1 LNAPPVARR
10 LIASPATLS
19 ARPPDRQAAPGIGG
33 VDDFAGPAG
42 QDARVRAQLGTVLA
56 VLAVLAA
63 LAGAVVAVVRLRARR
78 GIATTMQ
85 RATYDVL
92 HTASLAAEPLRGG
105 LTPASAAK
113 AARHLR
119 TLVGSVGLAVVDGG
133 RLLAVD
139 GRGGHH
145 GDQLMAAAQK
155 AVLARRSAVLTVS
168 DLPCDRV
175 DCVVRG
181 AVIAPL
187 AVGAQAGGTAGG
199 STAAGTQAGG
209 GAALVAVADDQPA
222 PGLVQAAL
230 EAARWAGSQLALAE
244 LDSQRERLARAEVR
258 ALRAQISPHF
268 IYNALTAIAS
278 FVRTDPE
285 RARELILEFAEF
297 TRYSFRAHGDFTTL
311 AEELRSIDRYL
322 TIERARFG
330 DRLQVKLRIAPEV
343 LPVSLPFLCLQ
354 PLVENAVRHGLSRKP
369 GVGMVSIEARD
380 AGAECHITVE
390 DDGVGMDPEV
400 LAAGA
405 HESTGGDDA
414 GQHVGLSN
422 VDERLRSVF
431 GDHFGLVVET
441 APGAG
446 TKVSMRVP
454 KFHPGVRS

>member
-1 LNAPPVARR
+1 M
-10 LIASPATLS
+10 
-19 ARPPDRQAAPGIGG
+19 
-33 VDDFAGPAG
+33 AG
-42 QDARVRAQLGTVLA
+42 QVGSVLA
-56 VLAVLAA
+56 VVAVLAA
-63 LAGAVVAVVRLRARR
+63 LAAAVVAVVRLRARR
-78 GIATTMQ
+78 GIATAMQ

-92 HTASLAAEPLRGG
+92 HTAALAADPLRAG
-105 LTPASAAK
+105 LSPGTAAK
-113 AARHLR
+113 AARPLR
-119 TLVGSVGLAVVDGG
+119 TLVGATGLTITDGESC
-133 RLLAVD
+133 LAFD
-139 GRGGHH
+139 GRGSHH
-145 GDQLMAAAQK
+145 SDQFTAAAVRALDSQRSI
-155 AVLARRSAVLTVS
+155 VLSAS

-181 AVIAPL
+181 AVVAPL
-187 AVGAQAGGTAGG
+187 ASRPDGR
-199 STAAGTQAGG
+199 AA
-209 GAALVAVADDQPA
+209 AALVAVADDHPA
-222 PGLVQAAL
+222 PGLVQATL

-244 LDSQRERLARAEVR
+244 LDSSRERLAKAEVR

-268 IYNALTAIAS
+268 IYNALTAIGS

-330 DRLQVKLRIAPEV
+330 DRLQVRLQIAPEV
-343 LPVSLPFLCLQ
+343 LPVGLPFLCLQ

-369 GVGMVSIEARD
+369 GVGMVSIEAQD

-390 DDGVGMDPEV
+390 DDGVGMDPAV
-400 LAAGA
+400 FAAGMP
-405 HESTGGDDA
+405 ETDD
-414 GQHVGLSN
+414 GQHVGLAN

-454 KFHPGVRS
+454 KFHPGVRA

>member
-1 LNAPPVARR
+1 M
-10 LIASPATLS
+10 
-19 ARPPDRQAAPGIGG
+19 
-33 VDDFAGPAG
+33 AG
-42 QDARVRAQLGTVLA
+42 QVGSVVA
-56 VLAVLAA
+56 VLAVLVA
-63 LAGAVVAVVRLRARR
+63 LVAAVVATVRLRARR
-78 GIATTMQ
+78 GIATAMQ

-92 HTASLAAEPLRGG
+92 HTAALAAEPLRAG
-105 LTPASAAK
+105 LTTASAGK
-113 AARHLR
+113 AVRHLR
-119 TLVGSVGLAVVDGG
+119 TLVGAVGMAITDGQRSLG
-133 RLLAVD
+133 YD
-139 GRGGHH
+139 GRGAHH
-145 GDQLMAAAQK
+145 EEQLTAAARRATSMQRSV
-155 AVLARRSAVLTVS
+155 VLNGS

-187 AVGAQAGGTAGG
+187 AGPDG
-199 STAAGTQAGG
+199 SAD
-209 GAALVAVADDQPA
+209 AALVAVADDQPA
-222 PGLVQAAL
+222 PGLVQATL

-244 LDSQRERLARAEVR
+244 LESSRERLARAEVR

-297 TRYSFRAHGDFTTL
+297 TRYSFRAHGEFTTL

-322 TIERARFG
+322 MIERARFG
-330 DRLQVKLRIAPEV
+330 DRLQVRLQIAPEV
-343 LPVSLPFLCLQ
+343 LPVGLPFLCLQ

-390 DDGVGMDPEV
+390 DDGVGMDPAV
-400 LAAGA
+400 FALRGND
-405 HESTGGDDA
+405 GDED
-414 GQHVGLSN
+414 GQHVGLVN

-431 GDHFGLVVET
+431 GDHNGLVVET

-454 KFHPGVRS
+454 KFHPQVRA

>member
-1 LNAPPVARR
+1 MGWPNLSTAVAVVAM
-10 LIASPATLS
+10 IS
-19 ARPPDRQAAPGIGG
+19 A
-33 VDDFAGPAG
+33 
-42 QDARVRAQLGTVLA
+42 
-56 VLAVLAA
+56 LAA
-63 LAGAVVAVVRLRARR
+63 ALFAVVRLRARQ
-78 GIATTMQ
+78 GIATATQ

-92 HTASLAAEPLRGG
+92 HTAGLAAEPLRAG
-105 LTPASAAK
+105 LTPAGAAK
-113 AARHLR
+113 AVRHLR
-119 TLVGSVGLAVVDGG
+119 TLVGSAGLALADRD
-133 RLLAVD
+133 RLLALD

-145 GDQLMAAAQK
+145 GDQLLAAA
-155 AVLARRSAVLTVS
+155 ANTIRTRRSTVLGES
-168 DLPCDRV
+168 DLRCDRV
-175 DCVVRG
+175 DCPVRG

-187 AVGAQAGGTAGG
+187 TGPDGRA
-199 STAAGTQAGG
+199 
-209 GAALVAVADDQPA
+209 GAALVAIADDQPA

-230 EAARWAGSQLALAE
+230 ETAHWAGAQLALAE
-244 LDSQRERLARAEVR
+244 LDSSRERLARAEVR

-268 IYNALTAIAS
+268 IYNALTAIGS

-297 TRYSFRAHGDFTTL
+297 TRYSFRAHGEFTTL

-330 DRLQVKLRIAPEV
+330 DRLQVKLQIAPEV

-390 DDGVGMDPEV
+390 DDGVGMDPAV
-400 LAAGA
+400 LAAGIA
-405 HESTGGDDA
+405 DAAADPADDS

-431 GDHFGLVVET
+431 GDQFGLVVET
-441 APGAG
+441 DLGSG
-446 TKVSMRVP
+446 TKVSMRIP
-454 KFHPGVRS
+454 KFHRHVRASA